1 MIVFQLVQGLF
12 LKLEKLKLVK
22 IKKFKKM
29 IVLKF
34 KILISAKNL
43 EQESSV
49 RYSQLNIKKLDL
61 YVQLNELINKILIK
75 NY

>member
-49 RYSQLNIKKLDL
+49 RYS
-61 YVQLNELINKILIK
+61 
-75 NY
+75 